1 MQPSAKGISCPQQ
14 SGKPA
19 MLAVR
24 MLRNVKVATL
34 VLLSAFLFAG
44 KVAQAQTISLSA
56 RQMPLSKILPELKK
70 QSGYQFF
77 YNDAMLGKAT
87 PVSLEVRNASLQEV
101 LKIIFRNQPLTYAI
115 VAKTVVVKDT
125 TISSEIDV
133 FGFVRDETG
142 KPAAGISVQEKGT
155 SKGTFSGADGLFVLR
170 DVDAHA
176 TLLFKGLNV
185 ETSEV
190 GVGGRSDLATITLKT
205 KITALHEINVA
216 VSTGYQTISK
226 ERSAGSFSKPDMQT
240 VATRS
245 TSMNILQRLDG
256 QIPGLVINN
265 SPSAATD
272 GSTFLIRGLNT
283 INSSKNPLVVVDG
296 MAVDVSRISTINPQ
310 DVADI
315 TVLKDATAASIWG
328 ARASNGVIVITT
340 KKGKSGR
347 MKVSYDGFVSFQGRP
362 QYDYFHMMN
371 SSQYIR
377 AMREVFDSVNLYMP
391 YQRATTYDPLNSVYG
406 LAPSNQILYDMKNGV
421 ISPQVGNAKLDSLAR
436 INNNSQIGDI
446 WYRPAM
452 LMNHTITVSGGTD
465 KHTYYN
471 SFSYTD
477 NKSYTPGSKDNTFKL
492 NTRQDFNFNRVL
504 KVYISADLTNNSTSG
519 IRPVSADNRYLPYQ
533 LFRDASGNAL
543 SMPYMGYLSE
553 RERPNIENL
562 GKISMDYN
570 PIDNMTTGYSKSNTF
585 SGRFNTGVTVNLY
598 KGLTFEGVYGY
609 IKESGRTR
617 VYDDVNNYQQRAY
630 IMNFAVANN
639 DGTVTYNLPT
649 KGGRYT
655 VYNSSLDNWVVR
667 NQLHY
672 DKNWNNGKHQ
682 LTALAGAE
690 AQEQRTVTNRSTV
703 YGYDEALQTYPLLD
717 YKLLTT
723 TGIIGPILPTGIDR
737 KSSKL
742 STSNE
747 ENGSYFGESE
757 TVPRS
762 RFTSYYGNVA
772 YMFLRKYNINASWR
786 NDQSNL
792 FGLNTSAQRKPVW
805 SVGVKWNIANESFMD
820 HVSWVDA
827 LAVRATYGL
836 TGMSPIPGRAASY
849 DIFKP
854 ATVRYVPG
862 GQALSIL
869 TLSNP
874 DLTWE
879 STKTYNIGIDFG
891 FLRNRLSGSID
902 LYKKNTDNLL
912 GDLPVNPL
920 VGTSSIYGNVG
931 SLTNRGID
939 LTISSLNIDAGR
951 FSWSTT
957 LNMSYNKNKITNL
970 GLITAPITRGDQ
982 LVDRNYVVNYPAFA
996 VFSYNYAG
1004 LDAAGDPQ
1012 IRLADGK
1019 VTKALNVTKP
1029 EDMVFKGVYQPVWS
1043 GGFANMFNY
1052 NGWSLSVNAIFNMG
1066 NIMYRDMN
1074 TRYSGTFNVGYM
1086 NFQSGNINSEF
1097 ANRWMQP
1104 GDELTTNVPRFV
1116 ANPSTSSALRN
1127 TTYYTRGD
1135 INLVDASYIKI
1146 RDITLAYQVP
1156 APVLRM
1162 LRVEGLSLRAQLS
1175 NVMLWKANHYGLDP
1189 EFSNSTA
1196 AGSGSIMPANQKAV
1210 TIGAHLTL

>member
-1 MQPSAKGISCPQQ
+1 MQSSARGISYPQK
-14 SGKPA
+14 SVKPS

-24 MLRNVKVATL
+24 TLRSAKVATW
-34 VLLSAFLFAG
+34 VLLTVFLFAG
-44 KVAQAQTISLSA
+44 KATMAQTISLSA

-87 PVSLEVRNASLQEV
+87 PVSLEVRNASLQDV

-125 TISSEIDV
+125 TISPEIDV

-170 DVDAHA
+170 DVNAHA

-205 KITALHEINVA
+205 KITALNEINVA

-265 SPSAATD
+265 SPSASTD

-283 INSSKNPLVVVDG
+283 IESSKNPLVVVDG

-340 KKGKSGR
+340 KKGKAGS

-371 SSQYIR
+371 SSQYIQ

-421 ISPQVGNAKLDSLAR
+421 ISQEAGNAKLDSLAR

-452 LMNHTITVSGGTD
+452 LINHTITVSGGTD

-477 NKSYTPGSKDNTFKL
+477 NNSYTPGSKDNTFKL

-504 KVYISADLTNNSTSG
+504 KVYISADLTNNSTSDS
-519 IRPVSADNRYLPYQ
+519 RPIAVDNRYLPYQ

-562 GKISMDYN
+562 GKLSMDYN

-585 SGRFNTGVTVNLY
+585 SGRFNTGLTVKLY

-617 VYDDVNNYQQRAY
+617 VYDDVSNYQQRAY

-672 DKNWNNGKHQ
+672 DRNWNNGKHQ

-690 AQEQRTVTNRSTV
+690 AQEQRTVMNRSTV

-723 TGIIGPILPTGIDR
+723 TGIVGPILPTGIDR

-742 STSNE
+742 STGNE

-792 FGLNTSAQRKPVW
+792 FGLNRSAQRKPVW
-805 SVGVKWNIANESFMD
+805 SVGVKWNITNESFMD
-820 HVSWVDA
+820 HVSWIDA

-836 TGMSPIPGRAASY
+836 TGMSPTPGSAASY

-854 ATVRYVPG
+854 VTVRYVPG
-862 GQALSIL
+862 GQGLNIS

-879 STKTYNIGIDFG
+879 STKTYNIGIDFA
-891 FLRNRLSGSID
+891 FLRNRLSGSVD

-912 GDLPVNPL
+912 GALPVNPL
-920 VGTSSIYGNVG
+920 AGASSIYGNVG
-931 SLTNRGID
+931 SLTNKGID
-939 LTISSLNIDAGR
+939 LTISSLNIDAGK

-970 GLITAPITRGDQ
+970 GLITTPITRGDQ
-982 LVDRNYVVNYPAFA
+982 LIERNYVVGYPAFA

-1004 LDAAGDPQ
+1004 LDATGDPQ

-1019 VTKALNVTKP
+1019 ITKALNVTKP
-1029 EDMVFKGVYQPVWS
+1029 EDMSFKGVYQPVWS

-1097 ANRWMQP
+1097 ANRWKQP

-1116 ANPSTSSALRN
+1116 ANPTTSALRN
-1127 TTYYTRGD
+1127 TAYYTRGD

-1156 APVLRM
+1156 SAVLRM

-1175 NVMLWKANHYGLDP
+1175 NLMLWKANHYGLDP

-1196 AGSGSIMPANQKAV
+1196 PTSSSIMPANQKAI